1 MMVGVVSA
9 AIQGNTDPL
18 VATAIAVVVA
28 LLLSASGIGSVLGWA
43 LQMTV
48 SQFAA
53 LGELMIS
60 SNRLWLALTFLV
72 LIASAFVRSGL
83 HSPAPTAERDHRARG
98 LADRT
103 DPHGRGRRS
112 RVFFVL
118 GRILLGG
125 ELLAAWTRN
134 GSSDGTLL
142 GMIIP
147 VPQSL
152 IHMTLFWP
160 R

>member
-83 HSPAPTAERDHRARG
+83 HSPAPT
-98 LADRT
+98 
-103 DPHGRGRRS
+103 
-112 RVFFVL
+112 V
-118 GRILLGG
+118 
-125 ELLAAWTRN
+125 
-134 GSSDGTLL
+134 
-142 GMIIP
+142 
-147 VPQSL
+147 
-152 IHMTLFWP
+152 
-160 R
+160 

>member
-1 MMVGVVSA
+1 MGVTQLALAVASRHSA
-9 AIQGNTDPL
+9 HCAPTDEPL
-18 VATAIAVVVA
+18 TTRTGRTTRPVTSSTADPRRAAESWFLDHGLPSVVTQRARLMCGPARPPRWRVRSPRVAIAVVVA

-83 HSPAPTAERDHRARG
+83 HSPAPT
-98 LADRT
+98 
-103 DPHGRGRRS
+103 
-112 RVFFVL
+112 V
-118 GRILLGG
+118 
-125 ELLAAWTRN
+125 
-134 GSSDGTLL
+134 
-142 GMIIP
+142 
-147 VPQSL
+147 
-152 IHMTLFWP
+152 
-160 R
+160 